1 MNQFF
6 QKLLAGVL
14 RPALHAMG
22 RRRIRPDSG
31 DFQVPG
37 LQHPV
42 EIRRDAQGVPY
53 IYAQN
58 QADLYYAQGSVH
70 AQDRLWQMEL
80 NRRIAKGTLSEVFGK
95 AALDTD
101 RMARTFGFARSA
113 RADEALLSPDLR
125 AYLLAYCAGV
135 NAALAQMGKRLPIEF
150 LLTGHQPS
158 PWELQDVLAFSRLT
172 TFQLSYGWGHELT
185 RTRLYKA
192 LGPELAQELDLRY
205 RSTHPITVPEG
216 VSFNVRDAEGLLSAI
231 RGPYLRPALGSNAWA
246 VSGERTDT
254 GKPYLC
260 SDPHLAMSQ
269 PSIWYQVYLEAPD
282 CRIQG
287 VSIPGIPLVLIGH
300 NAHIGW
306 GITLSFSDIQDV
318 FIEEFE
324 SPGAARYRFGEGWRE
339 AQVVEERIPIKGQA
353 EPFIERVRITH
364 HGPVIS
370 DVLDLPA
377 DVGAKQLSL
386 ASPAFQPGKIMEGWY
401 GLDMAQSWDDFVD
414 ATRHIEAPGLNIV
427 YADVTGN
434 IGYRMTGKTP
444 VRAQGQGQFPQPGW
458 TAAHEWIGTVPFEEM
473 PSTLNPPCG
482 WVVSAN
488 HKAVP
493 DDFPHFMGNI
503 WMNGYRADRVGQ
515 LLASKAKWSRD
526 DFSAIH
532 MDVRSAPGLAL
543 QAHFRGLVVP
553 AGPLAARQKATLDAF
568 LSWDGQLSRETVGG
582 TIYQVLRGTLV
593 KLVVAAGTD
602 DTAAFPWLVGKG
614 MEPVLLKVSEFQGKD
629 TEALLDMLDN
639 PASQLVARAGG
650 KPALLQAALAASSA
664 WLHQE
669 LGTDPAQW
677 RWGRIH
683 RMIFPHALSI
693 KPPLDRIFNLG
704 PYPVPGDTDTVCQTA
719 IMPAHPYEAH
729 HVSPSYRQIL
739 DFADFGRSLWV
750 CPPGQSG
757 QLGSKHWGDQ
767 VDAWLHGRYFPM
779 LWHRAQVEAA
789 TPAVTWLRPSHTS
802 P

>member
-1 MNQFF
+1 MNPFF
-6 QKLLAGVL
+6 QKAIAGVL
-14 RPALHAMG
+14 RPVLRAIG
-22 RRRIRPDSG
+22 KRRLRPDSG

-58 QADLYYAQGSVH
+58 QRDLFYAQGFVH

-80 NRRIAKGTLSEVFGK
+80 NRRIAQGTLSAVFGK
-95 AALDTD
+95 DALDTD
-101 RMARTFGFARSA
+101 RMSRTFGFARTA
-113 RADEALLSPDLR
+113 RADEALLSPTLR
-125 AYLLAYCAGV
+125 TYLLAYCDGV
-135 NAALAQMGKRLPIEF
+135 NAALARMGKRLPIEF
-150 LLTGHQPS
+150 LLTGHRPA
-158 PWELQDVLAFSRLT
+158 PWELLDVLAFARLT
-172 TFQLSYGWGHELT
+172 TFQLSYGWGHELA
-185 RTRLYKA
+185 RARLYKA
-192 LGPELAQELDLRY
+192 LGPELAQELDMRY
-205 RSTHPITVPEG
+205 RDSHPTTLPDG
-216 VSFNVRDAEGLLSAI
+216 LAFNVRDAEGLLSAI
-231 RGPYLRPALGSNAWA
+231 RGPYLRPTLGSNAWA
-246 VSGERTDT
+246 LSGTRTDT

-282 CRIQG
+282 FRVQG

-300 NAHIGW
+300 NAQIGW

-318 FIEEFE
+318 FVEQFE
-324 SPGAARYRFGEGWRE
+324 SPGSARYRMGEHWR
-339 AQVVEERIPIKGQA
+339 AATVVEERIAIKGQA
-353 EPFIERVRITH
+353 EPHVERVRITH

-370 DVLDLPA
+370 GALDLPH
-377 DVGAKQLSL
+377 DYSPQQLSL
-386 ASPAFQPGKIMEGWY
+386 ASPAFQAGRIMEGWHS
-401 GLDMAQSWDDFVD
+401 LDNARSWDDFVD
-414 ATRHIEAPGLNIV
+414 ATRHIESPGLNIV
-427 YADVTGN
+427 YADTSGN

-444 VRAQGQGQFPQPGW
+444 VRAKGQGQFPAPGW
-458 TAAHEWIGTVPFEEM
+458 TGEYEWTGSVPFEEM
-473 PSTLNPPCG
+473 PCTLNPACG

-515 LLASKAKWSRD
+515 LLTSKAIWSRD

-532 MDVRSAPGLAL
+532 MDVRSAPGLTL
-543 QAHFRGLVVP
+543 QRHFQGLAVPSGPAAAHE
-553 AGPLAARQKATLDAF
+553 KATLDAF
-568 LSWDGQLSRETVGG
+568 LGWDGQLSRETVGG
-582 TIYQVLRGTLV
+582 TVYQVLRGTLV
-593 KLVVAAGTD
+593 AELIAAGTD
-602 DTAAFPWLVGKG
+602 DTEAYPWLVGQG

-629 TEALLDMLDN
+629 TEALLDLLDN
-639 PASQLVARAGG
+639 PESKLLARAGG
-650 KPALLQAALAASSA
+650 KAALLQAALRKGSA
-664 WLHQE
+664 WLHQH
-669 LGTDPAQW
+669 LGADAAQW
-677 RWGRIH
+677 HWGKIH
-683 RMIFPHALSI
+683 QMVFPHALSL
-693 KPPLDRIFNLG
+693 KKPLDRIFNLG

-719 IMPAHPYEAH
+719 IMPAQPYAAH

-757 QLGSKHWGDQ
+757 QLGSPHWGDQ

-789 TPAVTWLRPSHTS
+789 TPLITWLRP
-802 P
+802 